1 MRGLLLKDL
10 LNLKK
15 QWVIIGVLIIF
26 YALFSFKSGNGS
38 MLGGVLGVLA
48 AMMPVTAF
56 SFDEKA
62 KWDKY
67 ALSMPVSRADLVLS
81 KYLFGFG
88 FCVVAFAVNLVFNF
102 LLDSG
107 GGFMKTLLISYA
119 LFAAALF
126 FMLLLLPVLFRFG
139 VEKGRLLM
147 LAILLLPTAA
157 VTLGV
162 TSGGGLPDEHALML
176 LLKLSPFLVILL
188 AAGSMVLSLKIYA
201 RKEF

>member
-1 MRGLLLKDL
+1 MKGLLLKDL

-15 QWVIIGVLIIF
+15 QWVIVGALIIF
-26 YALFSFKSGNGS
+26 YALLALQSGSGA
-38 MLGGVLGVLA
+38 MLGGVLAVLA

-67 ALSMPVSRADLVLS
+67 ALSMPVSRRDLVLS
-81 KYLFGFG
+81 KYIFGLG
-88 FCVVAFAVNLVFNF
+88 FCVLAFAVNMVFNS

-107 GGFMKTLLISYA
+107 NKLKETLIISYA
-119 LFAAALF
+119 LFAVSLL
-126 FMLLLLPVLFRFG
+126 FMLLILPVLFRFG

-147 LAILLLPTAA
+147 LAILFVPTAI

-162 TSGGGLPDEHALML
+162 TSGSGLPDEKTLMHMLSLTPL
-176 LLKLSPFLVILL
+176 LLILL
-188 AAGSMVLSLKIYA
+188 LIASMALSLRIYA